1 MGYLNEIHTLLLTH
15 FSSENNW
22 VNDIANI
29 IVHPLVSLILTCI
42 IFLGF
47 LYQLYSKRI
56 NFIGIIASLALL
68 IMFLGFLMQGDVN
81 ILSVILFA
89 VGVIFVIIEL
99 FVVGA
104 VIGMIGM
111 ILITISIV
119 MLGNNL
125 LLMLGNV
132 IVALILSI
140 IEWVILVKLFKRKI
154 PFLEKV
160 ILKDSTNT
168 ESGYTSHDDRSHDD
182 RSHLVGKT
190 ARTITDLRPAGIIT
204 CDDDRIDAVSDGT
217 FILRN
222 RQVKILEVEGTRVV
236 VREIE

>member
-1 MGYLNEIHTLLLTH
+1 MTYSNVIHTLLLTQ
-15 FSSENNW
+15 FSTENSW
-22 VNDIANI
+22 VKDITNV
-29 IVHPLVSLILTCI
+29 IVHPLVSLVLTCI

-47 LYQLYSKRI
+47 LYQLYSKKI
-56 NFIGIIASLALL
+56 NMIGILASLSLL
-68 IMFLGFLMQGDVN
+68 ILFLGFLIKGDVN

-89 VGVIFVIIEL
+89 IGVLFVIIEL
-99 FVVGA
+99 FIVGA
-104 VIGMIGM
+104 VIGIIGI
-111 ILITISIV
+111 ILISISIV

-140 IEWVILVKLFKRKI
+140 IEWVVLVKIFKKKI
-154 PFLEKV
+154 PFLDKV
-160 ILKDSTNT
+160 ILKDSTNA
-168 ESGYTSHDDRSHDD
+168 ESGFTSHDD

-190 ARTITDLRPAGIIT
+190 AQTVTDLRPAGIIKL
-204 CDDDRIDAVSDGT
+204 DDERIDAVSDGT

>member
-1 MGYLNEIHTLLLTH
+1 MTYSNVIHTLLLTQ
-15 FSSENNW
+15 FSTENSW
-22 VNDIANI
+22 VKDITNV
-29 IVHPLVSLILTCI
+29 IVHPLVSLLLTCI

-47 LYQLYSKRI
+47 LYQLYSKKI
-56 NFIGIIASLALL
+56 NMIGILASLSLL
-68 IMFLGFLMQGDVN
+68 ILFLGFLIKGDVN

-89 VGVIFVIIEL
+89 IGVLFVIIEL
-99 FVVGA
+99 FIVGA
-104 VIGMIGM
+104 VIGIIGI
-111 ILITISIV
+111 ILISISIV

-140 IEWVILVKLFKRKI
+140 IEWVVLVKIFKKNI
-154 PFLEKV
+154 PFLDKV
-160 ILKDSTNT
+160 ILKDSTNA
-168 ESGYTSHDDRSHDD
+168 ESGFTSHDDRP
-182 RSHLVGKT
+182 HLVGKT
-190 ARTITDLRPAGIIT
+190 AQTVTDLRPAGIIKL
-204 CDDDRIDAVSDGT
+204 DDERIDAVSDGT

>member
-1 MGYLNEIHTLLLTH
+1 MTYSNVIHTLLLTQ
-15 FSSENNW
+15 FSTEYSW
-22 VNDIANI
+22 VKDITNV
-29 IVHPLVSLILTCI
+29 IVHPLVSLVLTCI

-47 LYQLYSKRI
+47 LYQLYSKKI
-56 NFIGIIASLALL
+56 NMIGILASLSLL
-68 IMFLGFLMQGDVN
+68 ILFLGFLIKGDVN

-89 VGVIFVIIEL
+89 IGVLFVIIEL
-99 FVVGA
+99 FIVGA
-104 VIGMIGM
+104 VIGIIGI
-111 ILITISIV
+111 ILISISIV

-140 IEWVILVKLFKRKI
+140 IEWVVLVKIFKKNI
-154 PFLEKV
+154 PFLDKV
-160 ILKDSTNT
+160 ILKDSTNA
-168 ESGYTSHDDRSHDD
+168 ESGFTSHDD

-190 ARTITDLRPAGIIT
+190 TQTVTDLRPAGIIKL
-204 CDDDRIDAVSDGT
+204 DDERIDAVSDGT

>member
-1 MGYLNEIHTLLLTH
+1 MTYSNVMHTLLLTQ
-15 FSSENNW
+15 FSTENSW
-22 VNDIANI
+22 VKDITNV
-29 IVHPLVSLILTCI
+29 IVHPLVSLVLTCI

-47 LYQLYSKRI
+47 LYQLYSKKI
-56 NFIGIIASLALL
+56 NMIGILASLSLL
-68 IMFLGFLMQGDVN
+68 ILFLGFLIKGDVN

-89 VGVIFVIIEL
+89 IGVLFVIIEL
-99 FVVGA
+99 FIVGA
-104 VIGMIGM
+104 VIGIIGI
-111 ILITISIV
+111 ILISISIV

-140 IEWVILVKLFKRKI
+140 IEWVVLVKIFKKNI
-154 PFLEKV
+154 PFLDKV
-160 ILKDSTNT
+160 ILKDSTNA
-168 ESGYTSHDDRSHDD
+168 ESGFTSHDD

-190 ARTITDLRPAGIIT
+190 AQTVTDLRPAGIIKL
-204 CDDDRIDAVSDGT
+204 DDERIDAVSDGT

>member
-1 MGYLNEIHTLLLTH
+1 MTYSNVIHTLLLTQ
-15 FSSENNW
+15 FSTENSW
-22 VNDIANI
+22 VKDITNV
-29 IVHPLVSLILTCI
+29 IVHPLVSLVLTCI

-47 LYQLYSKRI
+47 LYQLYSKKI
-56 NFIGIIASLALL
+56 NMIGILASLSLL
-68 IMFLGFLMQGDVN
+68 ILFLDFLIKGDVN

-89 VGVIFVIIEL
+89 IGVLFVIIEL
-99 FVVGA
+99 FIVGA
-104 VIGMIGM
+104 VIGIIGI
-111 ILITISIV
+111 ILISISIV

-140 IEWVILVKLFKRKI
+140 IEWVVLVKIFKKNI
-154 PFLEKV
+154 PFLDKV
-160 ILKDSTNT
+160 ILKDSTNA
-168 ESGYTSHDDRSHDD
+168 ESGFTSHDD

-190 ARTITDLRPAGIIT
+190 AQTVTDLRPAGIIKL
-204 CDDDRIDAVSDGT
+204 DDERIDAVSDGT

>member
-1 MGYLNEIHTLLLTH
+1 MTYSNVIHTLLLTQ
-15 FSSENNW
+15 FSTENSW
-22 VNDIANI
+22 VKDITNV
-29 IVHPLVSLILTCI
+29 IVHPLVSLVLTCI

-47 LYQLYSKRI
+47 LYQLYSKKI
-56 NFIGIIASLALL
+56 NMIGILASLSLL
-68 IMFLGFLMQGDVN
+68 ILFLGFLIKGDVN

-89 VGVIFVIIEL
+89 IGVLFVIIEL
-99 FVVGA
+99 FIVGA
-104 VIGMIGM
+104 VIGIIGI
-111 ILITISIV
+111 ILISISIV

-140 IEWVILVKLFKRKI
+140 IEWVVLVKIFKKNI
-154 PFLEKV
+154 PFLDKV
-160 ILKDSTNT
+160 ILKDSTNA
-168 ESGYTSHDDRSHDD
+168 ESGFTSHDDRP
-182 RSHLVGKT
+182 HLVGKT
-190 ARTITDLRPAGIIT
+190 AQTVTDLRPAGIIKL
-204 CDDDRIDAVSDGT
+204 DDERIDAVSDGT